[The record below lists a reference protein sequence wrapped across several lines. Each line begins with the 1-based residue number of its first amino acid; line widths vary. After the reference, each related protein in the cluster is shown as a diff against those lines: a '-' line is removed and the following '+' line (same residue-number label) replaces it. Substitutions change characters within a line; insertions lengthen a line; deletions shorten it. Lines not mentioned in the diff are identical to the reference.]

1 MGTRHA
7 PTDADLKHIDHIRDE
22 FDEMVE
28 QKYLQGVAE
37 HGGFLPKKPVDRE
50 VLAEAIDQVVYAIT
64 LRDQIDEVCD
74 LARRG
79 LNDEEDARTSCFH
92 ILQTLGRMVEIPQ
105 LPDSK
110 TRSQLEK
117 ELEHYKELSKR

>member
-1 MGTRHA
+1 MRTHHI
-7 PTDADLKHIDHIRDE
+7 PTEADLKHIDHIRDE
-22 FDEMVE
+22 FDEMVQ

-37 HGGFLPKKPVDRE
+37 HGGFLPAKPVDRE

-74 LARRG
+74 LARKG
-79 LNDEEDARTSCFH
+79 LDDEQDATTSCFH
-92 ILQTLGRMVEIPQ
+92 ILQTLGRVTEIA
-105 LPDSK
+105 LPDRK
-110 TRSQLEK
+110 TRAQLEK

>member
-1 MGTRHA
+1 MSTTHA

-74 LARRG
+74 LARQG
-79 LNDEEDARTSCFH
+79 LNDEQDARTSCFH

-105 LPDSK
+105 LPDRK
-110 TRSQLEK
+110 TRSELEK
-117 ELEHYKELSKR
+117 ELKHYKELSKR

>member
-1 MGTRHA
+1 MSTTHA

-92 ILQTLGRMVEIPQ
+92 ILQTLGRIVEIPQ